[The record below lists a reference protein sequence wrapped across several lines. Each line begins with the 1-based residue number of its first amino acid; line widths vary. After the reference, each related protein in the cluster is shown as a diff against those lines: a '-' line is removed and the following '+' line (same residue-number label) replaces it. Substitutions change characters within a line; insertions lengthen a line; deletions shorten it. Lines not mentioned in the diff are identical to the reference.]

1 MRSIVL
7 DTETD
12 FPGWRRAARAL
23 ALEGVAPEDALWSV
37 SEPTDLFAA
46 PALDASPPAGTFS
59 VPRALVDL
67 AEIAIQARDAE
78 RFALLYRLVWRA
90 HHGEK
95 HLLEDAADPQVQR
108 VQRLAQAVRRDT
120 HKMRAFVRFREVRD
134 TGGLGPSPAPVD
146 DAQDD
151 GAHDA
156 PVRAPAADFAPPGL
170 HEAPGPAPSPAPRAA
185 SAADPVRAGS
195 SREGVLAAIAA
206 RPAGEPAPARYV
218 AWFEPDH
225 FIVEAN
231 APFFVRRFATMQ
243 WSILTPDRCAHWDGE
258 ALTFTPGADRSQLP
272 DDDALAEYWRVYFSS
287 IFNPARLKVGAMTSE
302 MPRKYWKNLPEAA
315 AIPGLIR
322 DAQSRT
328 EQMVE
333 HPTLSPHRDRK
344 MPRIAAAAPADAQ
357 PATAAHLSGDL
368 VALATEAAA
377 CRRCPLWEPATQT
390 VFGEGPA
397 DARLMFVG
405 EQPGDQEDLA
415 GRPFI
420 GPAGQLFDRA
430 LAEAG
435 IDRTA
440 VYVTN
445 SVKHFK
451 FEARGRR
458 RIHVKPGVT
467 EINAC
472 NVWLQAERAA
482 IRPAL
487 TVALGATAARAVL
500 GRTVTIGRERSRPI
514 ALDGNAQAFV
524 TVHPSYLLRL
534 PDEDAKAREYAA
546 FVEDLKHAASLL
558 A

>member
-23 ALEGVAPEDALWSV
+23 AFEGVAPEDALWSV

-46 PALDASPPAGTFS
+46 PTPDASPPAGTFS

-67 AEIAIQARDAE
+67 AETAIQARDAE

-146 DAQDD
+146 DATDD
-151 GAHDA
+151 GAHDTDA
-156 PVRAPAADFAPPGL
+156 RTPAAGPARPGL
-170 HEAPGPAPSPAPRAA
+170 HEAPGHTPRAA
-185 SAADPVRAGS
+185 PVADPAGADL
-195 SREGVLAAIAA
+195 LASIAA
-206 RPAGEPAPARYV
+206 RPAGELSPARYV

-272 DDDALAEYWRVYFSS
+272 DDDALAEYWRAYFSS
-287 IFNPARLKVGAMTSE
+287 IFNPARLKIGAMTSE

-328 EQMVE
+328 DQMVE
-333 HPTLSPHRDRK
+333 RPTISPPKERK
-344 MPRIAAAAPADAQ
+344 MPKVPATAPADAL

-430 LAEAG
+430 LVEAG
-435 IDRTA
+435 IDRAT

-451 FEARGRR
+451 FEPRGRR
-458 RIHVKPGVT
+458 RIHVKPGAT

-482 IRPAL
+482 IKPAL

-546 FVEDLKHAASLL
+546 FVEDLRHAASLL